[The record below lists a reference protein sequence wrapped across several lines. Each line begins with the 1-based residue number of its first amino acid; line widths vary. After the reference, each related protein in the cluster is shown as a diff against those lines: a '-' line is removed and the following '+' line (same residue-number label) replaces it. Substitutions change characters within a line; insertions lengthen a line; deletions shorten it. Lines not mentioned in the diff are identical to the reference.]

1 MFRKPR
7 LPYVMFVGLAL
18 IAMLAGACA
27 PAAVVVPTAVPT
39 VAAPTTPPATE
50 APTAAPVQL
59 GTADHPLVMAIAPSA
74 TTDTLIASGNKIAAL
89 LSQQTGLTIKAVV
102 PTNYQAMI
110 QAMCSGNGQIG
121 YLPPFAYLVAHQTMA
136 KDASGKSVPCADVA
150 FVALRAGQD
159 HYATQFIAPTGV
171 FTPGT
176 TLDALKQFDGKK
188 PCWTDP
194 LSASGYVIPASLL
207 AQNKVKTKAAA
218 FVQGHPTVVRAVYAR
233 GICDFGAT
241 FVDARTDSGVQ
252 KDLPDVMQKVDVVYK
267 TDNIIP
273 NDTISLAYD
282 VPADL
287 RAKLAAGMDAVA
299 KSTDGAAALKSL
311 YAIDGL
317 KTVDDTFFDQFRVLL
332 ASSGIDIASLVK

>member
-1 MFRKPR
+1 MIRRAR
-7 LPYVMFVGLAL
+7 LPYLAFAGLAL
-18 IAMLAGACA
+18 VALLAGACG
-27 PAAVVVPTAVPT
+27 PATAVAPTA
-39 VAAPTTPPATE
+39 AAPTTA
-50 APTAAPVQL
+50 APTTAAATTAPVQL
-59 GTADHPLVMAIAPSA
+59 GTADHPLIMALAPSA
-74 TTDTLIASGNKIAAL
+74 TTDALIASGNKIADL
-89 LSQQTGLTIKAVV
+89 LSKQTGLTIKAVV
-102 PTNYQAMI
+102 PTNYQALI

-121 YLPPFAYLVAHQTMA
+121 YLPPFAYLVAHQKMT
-136 KDASGKSVPCADVA
+136 KDASGKDVPCADVA
-150 FVALRAGQD
+150 FVSLRAGQD
-159 HYATQFIAPTGV
+159 HYATQFIGPTGV

-176 TLDALKQFDGKK
+176 TLDALKQFSGKK

-207 AQNKVKTKAAA
+207 AQNSVKTKAAA
-218 FVQGHPTVVRAVYAR
+218 FVQGHPTVVRAVYAG

-241 FVDARTDSGVQ
+241 FVDARTDSGIQ
-252 KDLPDVMQKVDVVYK
+252 KDLPDVNQKITVNYK

-273 NDTISLAYD
+273 NDTIGFAYD

-287 RAKLAAGMDAVA
+287 RAKLASGMDAVS